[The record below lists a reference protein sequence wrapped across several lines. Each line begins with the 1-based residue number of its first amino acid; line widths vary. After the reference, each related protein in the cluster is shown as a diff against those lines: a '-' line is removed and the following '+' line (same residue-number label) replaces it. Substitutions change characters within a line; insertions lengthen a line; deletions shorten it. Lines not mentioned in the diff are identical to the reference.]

1 MKNLIIL
8 FIVVIMVCSM
18 GGCSQKKIVP
28 INLPEA
34 SAVQSIDVIIEGKKE
49 NHSAREWINQCLSSI
64 ADAQATTKESIQELP
79 QVDEFIQVNINT
91 DNSIS
96 TVYAYIEKGN
106 YYIEQTYQGIYQTD
120 SVFYEMLTGE

>member
-1 MKNLIIL
+1 MKIIIIL
-8 FIVVIMVCSM
+8 FIAAIMACSM
-18 GGCSQKKIVP
+18 VGCTQKKTVP

-49 NHSAREWINQCLSSI
+49 SHSDREWINQCLSSI

-91 DNSIS
+91 DNSVS

-120 SVFYEMLTGE
+120 SAFYEMLTKE